1 MANEKRLIDAN
12 VLIETGE
19 EGYITDIF
27 PNWNGF
33 PQSVQNAVCEY
44 GRYIKNLIQEQPTVD
59 AVEVV
64 RCKDCIH
71 YCQTH
76 GYSHTY
82 MGCMIFDG
90 ANEIPYETEPDDFC
104 SHGERRSEDA

>member
-19 EGYITDIF
+19 EGSITDIF

-64 RCKDCIH
+64 HGRWVTGQNCIPTANGFRWTVRCGLCGCPQDFEH
-71 YCQTH
+71 NYCPNC
-76 GYSHTY
+76 GAK
-82 MGCMIFDG
+82 MDG
-90 ANEIPYETEPDDFC
+90 E
-104 SHGERRSEDA
+104 GQ

>member
-1 MANEKRLIDAN
+1 MAKERLIDAN
-12 VLIETGE
+12 EFEETHCKDCPYRL
-19 EGYITDIF
+19 EGSCTKDDPICST
-27 PNWNGF
+27 
-33 PQSVQNAVCEY
+33 
-44 GRYIKNLIQEQPTVD
+44 IQDHRDAPTVD